1 MNCRMFSTGLSS
13 GDLGGGG
20 HQGDVVGDGERL
32 GEVPAG
38 LVEHKHGVG
47 TGVTVREISARCSA
61 DCGGVAARQDQTGR
75 AHLGRAEGAEDVG
88 RAGPPIARCRGR
100 VPRRAQRRVIW
111 FSRTVRNFVRR
122 LVHNRSK
129 GARQC
134 RDAKNLEYLTA
145 SSIS

>member
-13 GDLGGGG
+13 GDLGGAG

-88 RAGPPIARCRGR
+88 RAGPPIARCRGA
-100 VPRRAQRRVIW
+100 RATPGPAPGDLV
-111 FSRTVRNFVRR
+111 FSDCQEFRAEV
-122 LVHNRSK
+122 
-129 GARQC
+129 GA
-134 RDAKNLEYLTA
+134 
-145 SSIS
+145 